1 MRTGARRLAVVPLS
15 ALVLLAGCGGGDGE
29 EAASSSSPAA
39 TSTAAP
45 TTTPTTTA
53 TAGADGS
60 GDDVDADAPPD
71 AAPFPADTDPDTA
84 DAVAGAG
91 PTVVTGVRIGS
102 QDGVGRVVFDVAGT
116 ATPGWDVQYTDTVT
130 QEGTG
135 QVVSVPGQV
144 FLRVLLTG
152 VTNPYEAPG
161 VTETTSGNYLTE
173 AGPVAGVYYDSTFEG
188 QAVAYVGVD
197 AERPFRVFALS
208 NPTRVVVDVQG

>member
-1 MRTGARRLAVVPLS
+1 MRRPALALVPLC
-15 ALVLLAGCGGGDGE
+15 ALVLLAGCGGGGTE
-29 EAASSSSPAA
+29 QAASSSSPAA
-39 TSTAAP
+39 ATSPP
-45 TTTPTTTA
+45 TTTPTTAA
-53 TAGADGS
+53 TASPDGS

-71 AAPFPADTDPDTA
+71 AAPFPADTAPDTA

-135 QVVSVPGQV
+135 RVVAAPGEV
-144 FLRVLLTG
+144 FLRVVLTG
-152 VTNPYEAPG
+152 ITNPYEAPG

-197 AERPFRVFALS
+197 VERPFRVFALS
-208 NPTRVVVDVQG
+208 NPTRVVIDVQG